1 MAKSISNYVAY
12 LLDGRTLQ
20 RSNGAGAGGVPWPI
34 HYTHRQRSVIN
45 IPIIVYSASHQ
56 MATNEN
62 LLMCPHRKRY
72 AATHTHT
79 HTQHNTTPH
88 SATHTPTWHLW
99 DVSCNWRS
107 SFYPSF
113 FSNKTKEAL
122 CRHKYSWSTKRV
134 LLRILSIL
142 LWSRIQDG
150 AVGIGTSVVGKWRE
164 SYLCLVNC
172 HPVTKKCNMQYAVV
186 SRSICSIVSVR
197 SV

>member
-1 MAKSISNYVAY
+1 MQLSSALRVGSDLSVAKSISNYVAY

-79 HTQHNTTPH
+79 HTHNTTQH
-88 SATHTPTWHLW
+88 HTAQHTLPL
-99 DVSCNWRS
+99 DI
-107 SFYPSF
+107 F
-113 FSNKTKEAL
+113 
-122 CRHKYSWSTKRV
+122 
-134 LLRILSIL
+134 
-142 LWSRIQDG
+142 
-150 AVGIGTSVVGKWRE
+150 GTSVVIEEALFILRF
-164 SYLCLVNC
+164 LA
-172 HPVTKKCNMQYAVV
+172 TKRRRRCVAINIHEALKGF
-186 SRSICSIVSVR
+186 SSGS
-197 SV
+197 